1 MFSRAIF
8 QCLVGV
14 HKVVCVNKVISQY
27 RVGDHTVLYVNKAT
41 FQRARLFE
49 GLYVLKTSSQYLV
62 GVHKVVMFTRL
73 FLSTVWVFIQCFVP
87 TRLPFSAP
95 GSLKSRLE
103 RSNQKPRTVM

>member
-49 GLYVLKTSSQYLV
+49 EPSREKQPETTYSNVIGITNKLHHYVVAEPINPVRAHGITLQGRMIPNISRSV
-62 GVHKVVMFTRL
+62 FT
-73 FLSTVWVFIQCFVP
+73 P
-87 TRLPFSAP
+87 
-95 GSLKSRLE
+95 
-103 RSNQKPRTVM
+103 